1 MRFPIYIFI
10 NITES
15 HLTAC
20 YNDTIEVRKGLTR
33 YKHWFQY
40 DNVTKYPHDALVL
53 AQFRNPYDWLKAMEH
68 VPHHAPAH
76 LRTKPGASVNDHS
89 ANNDWKTFLTKT
101 WTMER
106 YGADLLLNG
115 DETCQE
121 EFLYRD
127 IVSCVED
134 PLPEDSYQH
143 TLRYSENQ
151 PFYEMRDDGSGLPYD
166 NILEL
171 RTDKIRNFMN
181 TINYNGVADVWTLQY
196 EYLVSEGT
204 QHLLDRITEMTGVP
218 ANCKAIPP
226 QVRKPKASRMIRA
239 DFAAHIRQN
248 INWTVES
255 WIGYTPEL
263 KYEQAPS
270 QWRRRL
276 RRLLD
281 QTDDTNDD
289 DDDDNKKFDDDQ
301 AYEDFND
308 DDEYNREEE

>member
-1 MRFPIYIFI
+1 
-10 NITES
+10 
-15 HLTAC
+15 
-20 YNDTIEVRKGLTR
+20 
-33 YKHWFQY
+33 
-40 DNVTKYPHDALVL
+40 
-53 AQFRNPYDWLKAMEH
+53 
-68 VPHHAPAH
+68 
-76 LRTKPGASVNDHS
+76 
-89 ANNDWKTFLTKT
+89 
-101 WTMER
+101 MER

-289 DDDDNKKFDDDQ
+289 DDDDNKIFDDDQ